1 VLKLKHIEV
10 RQAQQFL
17 NSIGGKKPRF
27 FPLSGTQSM
36 IVLGTAKFLAQ
47 AKAILSLVDVPPAV
61 ALHYS
66 IQNADVVE
74 LAKEMTG
81 VFGRRAGGDGS
92 PMGFVAVERLNML
105 IARNARVALK
115 PEIDRWVLLL
125 DKSSGEH
132 ERSTKVYQ
140 LQVIQSTNIARVLSQ
155 LYTRLYR
162 QTMQRKREG
171 KQSPKTNGK
180 AAKSAGKG
188 AVASTSS
195 KSKSAAT
202 GVGELDE
209 EVTILA
215 DRDTNTLVVNAPPA
229 VHREITATIAKLDTP
244 RRQVLIES
252 VVVEVTLDEGT
263 DLGIEWAVKEGGS
276 GTVSSAG
283 LITGLDAAT
292 TEYPFA
298 DAMKGLTYMITSNDK
313 KLALIYAAKKDNRLQ
328 VLSSPAILT
337 RDGMPAKISFGTEV
351 PIRKKTTNENG
362 SEDVSF
368 DYRDAKIT
376 LEVTPYIDDKNMVT
390 MNVKQVLKQVDEES
404 STEEAPR
411 FRTREVMTNLQ
422 VNDRQTL
429 ILGGL
434 ISRKDVEVETGVP
447 VISKIPLL
455 GFFFRRTQTVKQGS
469 EILMILT
476 PRVIGVKDGDADAL
490 TDEYQRKIIG
500 SMKKENV
507 RELFKLR
514 GTTPGAKEKK

>member
-1 VLKLKHIEV
+1 
-10 RQAQQFL
+10 
-17 NSIGGKKPRF
+17 
-27 FPLSGTQSM
+27 
-36 IVLGTAKFLAQ
+36 
-47 AKAILSLVDVPPAV
+47 
-61 ALHYS
+61 
-66 IQNADVVE
+66 
-74 LAKEMTG
+74 
-81 VFGRRAGGDGS
+81 
-92 PMGFVAVERLNML
+92 
-105 IARNARVALK
+105 VALK

-155 LYTRLYR
+155 LYAKLYR
-162 QTMQRKREG
+162 QTMQRKRAG
-171 KQSPKTNGK
+171 KQSPKSNGK
-180 AAKSAGKG
+180 SSGKSA
-188 AVASTSS
+188 ASLSS
-195 KSKSAAT
+195 KSKSSSST

-215 DRDTNTLVVNAPPA
+215 DRDTNTLIINAPPA
-229 VHREITATIAKLDTP
+229 VHREVATTIATLDKP

-276 GTVSSAG
+276 GTVSSG
-283 LITGLDAAT
+283 GVNTGLDAAT

-298 DAMKGLTYMITSNDK
+298 DALKGLTYMITSNDRK
-313 KLALIYAAKKDNRLQ
+313 MALIHAAKKENRLQ

-337 RDGMPAKISFGTEV
+337 RDGMPAKISFGSEV
-351 PIRKKTTNENG
+351 PIKKKTTNENG

-390 MNVKQVLKQVDEES
+390 MKLKQVLKQVDEEN
-404 STEEAPR
+404 STEDAPR

-422 VNDRQTL
+422 VNDKQTL

-447 VISKIPLL
+447 YLSKIPLL
-455 GFFFRRTQTVKQGS
+455 GFFFRRKETVKQGS

-490 TDEYQRKIIG
+490 TKEYQNKIIG

-507 RELFKLR
+507 RELYNLQ
-514 GTTPGAKEKK
+514 GTTPGTEDKK